1 MPSLVL
7 AALTLAFAVLS
18 IASGATSA
26 QTLDPHV
33 LYEERCAGCHAPH
46 AGEFVPDNL
55 ARRGDQIVGRD
66 SGKELR
72 PFLAG
77 GHGRLEPLEVDVM
90 VAHLAAIL
98 EAGGLF
104 REQCLICHDRAVVLA
119 RRELVLRGNRL
130 VGRYSGRDI
139 PVFLENHGRLNDS
152 EIAIVLRMLERQ
164 LAIRPAE

>member
-66 SGKELR
+66 SGKD
-72 PFLAG
+72 LAG

-90 VAHLAAIL
+90 VAQLTAIL

-104 REQCLICHDRAVVLA
+104 REHCLMCHDRAVVLA
-119 RRELVLRGNRL
+119 RRELVRRGNRL

-139 PVFLENHGRLNDS
+139 AVFLENHGRLDDS

>member
-1 MPSLVL
+1 
-7 AALTLAFAVLS
+7 
-18 IASGATSA
+18 
-26 QTLDPHV
+26 
-33 LYEERCAGCHAPH
+33 
-46 AGEFVPDNL
+46 
-55 ARRGDQIVGRD
+55 
-66 SGKELR
+66 
-72 PFLAG
+72 
-77 GHGRLEPLEVDVM
+77 M

-152 EIAIVLRMLERQ
+152 EIVVVLRMLERH
-164 LAIRPAE
+164 LATRPGE

>member
-18 IASGATSA
+18 IGSGATSA
-26 QTLDPHV
+26 QTLDPHE

-46 AGEFVPDNL
+46 AGEFVPNSL
-55 ARRGDQIVGRD
+55 ARRDGQIVGRD

-72 PFLAG
+72 PFLAD

-90 VAHLAAIL
+90 VAHLTAIL

-104 REQCLICHDRAVVLA
+104 REHCLMCHDRAVVLA

-139 PVFLENHGRLNDS
+139 AVFLENHGRLEGS
-152 EIAIVLRMLERQ
+152 EIVIVLRMLERH
-164 LAIRPAE
+164 LATRPGE

>member
-98 EAGGLF
+98 EGCFANNASYVTTGRSCSRAGSSF
-104 REQCLICHDRAVVLA
+104 
-119 RRELVLRGNRL
+119 
-130 VGRYSGRDI
+130 SGAT
-139 PVFLENHGRLNDS
+139 GWS
-152 EIAIVLRMLERQ
+152 AAIAGATSRFSWKTT
-164 LAIRPAE
+164 AG